1 MVWAVSNTAPSAP
14 TSETNVEARGPIFVT
29 TQWSVV
35 LDASRDDMTMAQ
47 VALEKLCRTYWHPLY
62 AYVRRRGHMAQDA
75 QDLTQAFFARL
86 LERHWV
92 SDADRERGRF
102 RTFLLTAMS
111 RFLSDEWDKLRAQK
125 RGGGVIHI
133 PVQLETAETRY
144 GHEPSDESTPEQCY
158 ERRWAL
164 TLLDTV
170 LQRLRAE
177 YDYDGKGE
185 LFAGLNS
192 SLVGGRESQPYA
204 ELAVQLR
211 MNEGAVKVAVHRL
224 RKRYRQLL
232 RAEIAQT
239 MAGTEDVDEELR
251 HLFSVLARGA

>member
-1 MVWAVSNTAPSAP
+1 MAASDSHSAKPSPRAAVFATTCWTQVLAAGAGENTQ
-14 TSETNVEARGPIFVT
+14 AR
-29 TQWSVV
+29 
-35 LDASRDDMTMAQ
+35 L
-47 VALEKLCRTYWHPLY
+47 ALEHLCRSYWYPLY
-62 AYVRRRGHMAQDA
+62 AYVRRRGHSPHDA

-92 SDADRERGRF
+92 GDADRERGRF

-111 RFLSDEWDKLRAQK
+111 RFLANEWDRVRAQK
-125 RGGGVIHI
+125 RGGFAPHV
-133 PVQLETAETRY
+133 PVQLHAAETRY
-144 GHEPSDESTPEQCY
+144 GHEPADNRTPEQCY

-177 YDYDGKGE
+177 YDREGKAEWFTALSGT
-185 LFAGLNS
+185 
-192 SLVGGRESQPYA
+192 LVGGRESQPYA
-204 ELAVQLR
+204 ALATQLA

-239 MAGTEDVDEELR
+239 TASPEDVDDELR
-251 HLFSVLARGA
+251 HLFAVLAG